1 MSPFLILTS
10 IFVALNFGKCGSQAQ
25 AQAYPPP
32 YPVGQVPPPRGLGFQ
47 ESVSQARRQ
56 FRSFYAQSIP
66 VKESISNMEEYY
78 IDLEEEGLRNRPQAN
93 NLTRKPCKVLPDPQP
108 GLVNPKLI
116 DPVYKYHPIY
126 KNEKFFG
133 EFAPPV
139 KFEYPTRPMDQ
150 NSPINRNYVDYQYRI
165 NPNNPANNLNYPNY
179 PNNQYANNPNYP
191 NNYNYNYNP
200 NNYNQNQNSNPNNC
214 NQNSNPFNGYQGQYS
229 ANSEYFEAETF
240 TPPAVSA
247 TTITRTA
254 SFNTSIIN
262 ITSWQSQ
269 LSVDYSLRMAS
280 LSSAL
285 VANSAALSSMSVSAE
300 LMSMSM
306 VWAAKEASLNSKWA
320 AYAAT
325 ATATITATRHSWH
338 W

>member
-10 IFVALNFGKCGSQAQ
+10 IFVTLNFGKWGSQ
-25 AQAYPPP
+25 AQAYPP
-32 YPVGQVPPPRGLGFQ
+32 YPVGQAPPPRGLGFQ

-108 GLVNPKLI
+108 GLVNPKLV

-139 KFEYPTRPMDQ
+139 KLEYPTRPM
-150 NSPINRNYVDYQYRI
+150 NPNRPINRNYADYQYRI

-179 PNNQYANNPNYP
+179 PNNQYANNPKYP
-191 NNYNYNYNP
+191 NNYNYNQ
-200 NNYNQNQNSNPNNC
+200 NNYNQ

-240 TPPAVSA
+240 TPTAVSE

-254 SFNTSIIN
+254 SLNTSIIS

-325 ATATITATRHSWH
+325 ATPTITATRHSWH